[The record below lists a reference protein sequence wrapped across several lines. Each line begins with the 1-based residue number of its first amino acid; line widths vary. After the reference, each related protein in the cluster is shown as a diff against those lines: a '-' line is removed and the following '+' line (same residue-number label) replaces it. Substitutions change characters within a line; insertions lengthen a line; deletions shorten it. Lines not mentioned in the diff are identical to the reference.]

1 MKEKVS
7 YYTIIF
13 QYLKHFISLIAI
25 SKPSTKAFAKLGKTE
40 KRGNN
45 FPYYPFFYIYINK
58 NLIINIKI
66 IVW

>member
-1 MKEKVS
+1 MKEEIS

-25 SKPSTKAFAKLGKTE
+25 LKPSTKAFAKLGKAE

-45 FPYYPFFYIYINK
+45 FPYCPTFYIDINK
-58 NLIINIKI
+58 NLIININI